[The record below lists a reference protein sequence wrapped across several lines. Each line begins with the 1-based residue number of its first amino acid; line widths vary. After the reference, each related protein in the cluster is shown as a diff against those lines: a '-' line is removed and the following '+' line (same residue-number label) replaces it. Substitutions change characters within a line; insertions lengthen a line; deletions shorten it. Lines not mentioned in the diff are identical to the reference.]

1 MIALIAVQSML
12 ILILIPASR
21 RHRMASLT
29 IRKLDEHLKKRLRL
43 QAARHGRSMEEEARL
58 LLAAGLKRQPR
69 VPDNVADAI
78 AAIVDP
84 IGGIE
89 LDLPPRSRTREPP
102 RFDDWPDDT

>member
-1 MIALIAVQSML
+1 
-12 ILILIPASR
+12 
-21 RHRMASLT
+21 MASLT

-58 LLAAGLKRQPR
+58 LLAAGSNANRASPTMS
-69 VPDNVADAI
+69 PTI

>member
-1 MIALIAVQSML
+1 
-12 ILILIPASR
+12 
-21 RHRMASLT
+21 
-29 IRKLDEHLKKRLRL
+29 
-43 QAARHGRSMEEEARL
+43 L

>member
-1 MIALIAVQSML
+1 MIALIAVQSVL

-84 IGGIE
+84 IGSIE